1 MTFSNSLSVSAIIP
15 AYNRADTIERAV
27 RCALAET
34 IAGDEV
40 LVIDDGSTDGTRA
53 KVEAIG
59 SERVRY
65 IWQANAGAGSA
76 RNCGAR
82 EATGDLVAY
91 LDSDDEWL
99 PGKIDLQRR
108 FMAANPDVLFCF
120 TDFAGEVG
128 GVRHHAGMSAWHE
141 DSRPWDQILAAPVNF
156 SSVAELP
163 TGMPD
168 CAVFIGDLY
177 RNEMTHNYILTSSI
191 MIRRKE
197 AGDAM
202 RFTEGIKIMEDW
214 GCFGRLAAKGKAAY
228 IACETAVQYGHPG
241 ERISDADLLLRSE
254 CRVVVL
260 REVWGSD
267 SDFLAKSRD
276 EYLALLNHLEVS
288 RVRGLLIHGRCLEA
302 RSEIQRLDGVPAGYR
317 ILSHLPGPLVSS
329 VLNIRRTMNSILGS

>member
-1 MTFSNSLSVSAIIP
+1 MTKTNSLSVSVIIP
-15 AYNRADTIERAV
+15 AYNRASTIERAV
-27 RCALAET
+27 GSALSET

-40 LVIDDGSTDGTRA
+40 LVIDDGSTDNT
-53 KVEAIG
+53 KEIVDAIG
-59 SERVRY
+59 SDRVRY
-65 IWQANAGAGSA
+65 IWQSNGGAGSA
-76 RNCGAR
+76 RNLGAR
-82 EATGDLVAY
+82 EAKGDLVAY

-99 PGKIDLQRR
+99 PGKIELQRR
-108 FMAANPDVLFCF
+108 FMAANKDVLFCF
-120 TDFAGEVG
+120 TDFAGEYEG
-128 GVRHHAGMSAWHE
+128 ARHHAGMSVWHE
-141 DSRPWDQILAAPVNF
+141 DSRPWEQILAPPVRF

-163 TGMPD
+163 EGMPD
-168 CAVFIGDLY
+168 CPVFIGDLY

-191 MIRRKE
+191 MIRRRE

-267 SDFLAKSRD
+267 PEFLAKSKD

-288 RVRGLLIHGRCLEA
+288 RVRGLLIHGRCVEA
-302 RSEIQRLDGVPAGYR
+302 RNEIQRLDGVPAGYKV
-317 ILSHLPGPLVSS
+317 LSHLPGPIVAS
-329 VLNIRRTMNSILGS
+329 VLNLRRTMNSILGS